1 MRKLT
6 ASFLN
11 EVMQHEAENQIQARR
26 YERTGKRKAHR
37 NGTRPRFAGYTHS
50 CILYIT
56 GVPLNVTIV
65 RYIEPSCKGSSSQE
79 VLCLKVTLNI
89 FPEAVVSVPLRI
101 TPPLGRV
108 TSLLAETFKGYNSL
122 LEQ

>member
-1 MRKLT
+1 MYGLYATCCVSEFLSVKLR
-6 ASFLN
+6 
-11 EVMQHEAENQIQARR
+11 HDQI
-26 YERTGKRKAHR
+26 
-37 NGTRPRFAGYTHS
+37 FAGYTHS
-50 CILYIT
+50 GILYIK
-56 GVPLNVTIV
+56 GVPLNVTIM

-79 VLCLKVTLNI
+79 VLCLKVTLNT

-101 TPPLGRV
+101 MPPLGRV

>member
-1 MRKLT
+1 ML
-6 ASFLN
+6 
-11 EVMQHEAENQIQARR
+11 
-26 YERTGKRKAHR
+26 
-37 NGTRPRFAGYTHS
+37 YTHS

-56 GVPLNVTIV
+56 GVTLNVTIM
-65 RYIEPSCKGSSSQE
+65 RYTEPSCKGSSSQE

-101 TPPLGRV
+101 MPPLGRV

-122 LEQ
+122 LEQLLVPFHSVKWPLVAGSTSSAVTNQGTLAVT